1 MVFLAGFL
9 CGIAFSLIISALSR
23 YASSHAYDQGP
34 SGGDRSDPQR
44 AGSSVTG
51 TDAPSL
57 EIEISIEEWVNKG
70 WVNRQGGW

>member
-1 MVFLAGFL
+1 MIFLAGFL
-9 CGIAFSLIISALSR
+9 SGIALTLLLSALAR
-23 YASSHAYDQGP
+23 YSYVRDFIDQDGAT
-34 SGGDRSDPQR
+34 G
-44 AGSSVTG
+44 GSSITG